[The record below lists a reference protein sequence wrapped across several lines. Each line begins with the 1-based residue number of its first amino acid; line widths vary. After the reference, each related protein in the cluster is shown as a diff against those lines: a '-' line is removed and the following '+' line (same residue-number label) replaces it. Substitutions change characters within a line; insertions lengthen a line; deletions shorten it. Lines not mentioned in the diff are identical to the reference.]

1 MKTKQEE
8 QEKRPYKKPELMQV
22 PLRPEEAVLGNCKMS
37 GGARK
42 ALGRALVVL
51 RFPAPQWARREQLTT
66 DS

>member
-37 GGARK
+37 GGGGPGQGTCTSPVPCSAV
-42 ALGRALVVL
+42 G
-51 RFPAPQWARREQLTT
+51 
-66 DS
+66 S

>member
-37 GGARK
+37 GGSQGPNSGPCSGPVIPCSAV
-42 ALGRALVVL
+42 G
-51 RFPAPQWARREQLTT
+51 
-66 DS
+66 S